1 MEQGGPGRQRQ
12 AELKRRSLLQDDYA
26 LREPYL
32 GWERR
37 YLAEFPGLQRVMDV
51 MVEATARQLE
61 DPAQDILH
69 NRVCS
74 AIAYQMASDLA
85 LPGNDRRLV
94 VAGDLLHNIGKED
107 REQVLTDP
115 EVLQQAS
122 EMIGRLRASR
132 RLAGSPGFWADP
144 GVFGRTTIGANLALV
159 HHITGAIS
167 AGRILRSLDDFTR
180 EDILRVQDAIVAH
193 STGSW
198 YFRES
203 VDAAA
208 KGADAWPNVYP
219 EPEGALA
226 RIVHD
231 ADLVSQLDVESV
243 IPEGSKWR
251 RIAAKRWGSQGA
263 VEEAHVVFHVL
274 ERLLGE
280 ARTPQG
286 QAMAAEEW
294 SRVRPGLLQLMGLP
308 DDADPMR
315 ALGVPDPFR

>member
-1 MEQGGPGRQRQ
+1 MGQGGPGRERE
-12 AELKRRSLLQDDYA
+12 AELKREALLQHDYA

-32 GWERR
+32 GWEGQ

-51 MVEATARQLE
+51 MVGTTARQVP
-61 DPAQDILH
+61 DPTQDILH

-74 AIAYQMASDLA
+74 AIAYRMASGMA

-115 EVLQQAS
+115 EVLQEAS
-122 EMIGRLRASR
+122 QMIGRLRAAR

-167 AGRILRSLDDFTR
+167 AGRILRSMAGFTP

-198 YFRES
+198 YFRDA

-208 KGADAWPNVYP
+208 KSDAWRNVYP
-219 EPEGALA
+219 EPEGTLA
-226 RIVHD
+226 MIVHD
-231 ADLVSQLDVESV
+231 ADLVSQFDVESV

-251 RIAAKRWGSQGA
+251 RLAAKRWGAEGP
-263 VEEAHVVFHVL
+263 VDEAHVVFHVL
-274 ERLLGE
+274 ERLVHE

-286 QAMAAEEW
+286 RVMAAEEW
-294 SRVRPGLLQLMGLP
+294 GRVRPGLLKLMALP
-308 DDADPMR
+308 ADADPVR
-315 ALGVPDPFR
+315 TLGVPEPFQ